1 MVNVHSDKPFPM
13 PEKKAE
19 LSKFS
24 DVVPSPSDKS
34 IVLWRYLDLAK
45 LIGIV
50 NDKKLHFAR
59 ADVFQDRHEG
69 SVTNS
74 MIEALNV
81 QFADKAELPKTLSR
95 VRKRVKENTFI
106 SCWCMEPESE
116 AMWKLYCGD
125 NYGVAITVVYRDIET
140 SFTNQKLLIAP
151 VRYLN
156 YQTEGFSQDNVL
168 YPFFHKRLA
177 FAHEREVR
185 IVKWCSDQ
193 MPVGISVTDHPP
205 TEEEIKE
212 HQSEVRRGEALKVER
227 GTSISLEFDVEK
239 LIRTIVVHPY
249 APERY
254 FRIVKLVVEKFTPIL
269 TGKVKWSS
277 MRTDPLY

>member
-1 MVNVHSDKPFPM
+1 MVNVHSNKSSPM
-13 PEKKAE
+13 PEKKGGF
-19 LSKFS
+19 SKFS
-24 DVVPSPSDKS
+24 NVVPSPSDTS
-34 IVLWRYLDLAK
+34 LVLWRYLDLAK
-45 LIGIV
+45 LIGLL

-81 QFADKAELPKTLSR
+81 QFADRAKLPKTLSR
-95 VRKRVKENTFI
+95 FRKQVKENTFI

-140 SFTNQKLLIAP
+140 SFINQGLVIAP

-156 YQTEGFSQDNVL
+156 YQTEGFPQDNVL

-177 FAHEREVR
+177 FANEREVR

-193 MPVGISVTDHPP
+193 MPVGISVIGRPP

-227 GTSISLEFDVEK
+227 GTGISVEFDVEK

-249 APERY
+249 APEWY
-254 FRIVKLVVEKFTPIL
+254 FRIVKLVVEKFTPVL

-277 MRTDPLY
+277 MRTEPLY